1 MECPRMPAS
10 IQCKLTAVQEPSPP
24 QLRILSALL
33 RFGGVVVIMAFPT
46 LLLPAEWMA
55 AAHQWLGLGEL
66 PRAPIVEY
74 LARSASALYGFH
86 GVLLLIVAGDPQRY
100 RPIVRYLAVMNILL
114 GGMLLAID
122 LHAGMPTWW
131 TLAEGPGIIALG
143 VMLAWLLRSV
153 PPPVPTASDRVGL
166 GRND

>member
-1 MECPRMPAS
+1 MDLASPAARQAS
-10 IQCKLTAVQEPSPP
+10 TLGAVIDWAPKRRLVPH
-24 QLRILSALL
+24 
-33 RFGGVVVIMAFPT
+33 
-46 LLLPAEWMA
+46 EWMV
-55 AAHQWLGLGEL
+55 AAHRWLGLGEL

-100 RPIVRYLAVMNILL
+100 RPIVRYLAAMNVLL

-122 LHAGMPTWW
+122 LHTGMPAWW
-131 TLAEGPGIIALG
+131 TLAEGPVIIALG
-143 VMLAWLLRSV
+143 VLLAWLLRSV